1 MLQVN
6 FLRDNKERVL
16 EGLQKRQFKNL
27 ELVDEAISTDEER
40 KKIQFEL
47 DSQLSEVNKISKE
60 IGILMKEGKREEAEA
75 SKSKTAQFKESSA
88 ELKSQLEV
96 IEKALLTILYQIPN
110 VPYELVKAGVSADDN
125 EIIYQSHDVEGL
137 GEGAI
142 PHWELAKKYNLIDFE
157 LGVKIAGAGFPVY
170 FGKGARLQRALV
182 QYFLDKN
189 TDAGYLEVNPPHVAN
204 EASGYGTGQLPD
216 KEGQMYE
223 IANNTTAETLF
234 LIPTA
239 EVPVTNL
246 YRDVLLDEKDL
257 PIKNTAFS
265 QCYRREAGSYGAH
278 VRGLNRLHQF
288 EKVEIVRLEK
298 PENSYAVLEEMVEHI
313 KSILE
318 DLELPYRVLRLCGG
332 DTGFAAAMTYDF
344 EVWSAAQEKWL
355 EVSSVSNFETFQA
368 NRLKCRYKA
377 DGKSQL
383 VHTLN
388 GSAMALPRIMAA
400 LLENNQTAEGIKLPK
415 KIAEYARFELIN

>member
-6 FLRDNKERVL
+6 FLKEQKERVL
-16 EGLQKRQFKNL
+16 EGLKKRNFKDL
-27 ELVDEAISTDEER
+27 ELVDNAISLDEMR

-47 DSQLSEVNKISKE
+47 DSQLAEINKISKE
-60 IGILMKEGKREEAEA
+60 IGILMKEGKKEEAEVA
-75 SKSKTAQFKESSA
+75 KSKTAQYKESSK
-88 ELKSQLEV
+88 ELQLQLTE
-96 IEKALLTILYQIPN
+96 IEEELLDILYLLPNIPN
-110 VPYELVKAGVSADDN
+110 EIVKAGVSAEDN
-125 EIIYQSHDVEGL
+125 EVVFQTNEVKGM
-137 GEGAI
+137 GEGFV
-142 PHWELAKKYNLIDFE
+142 PHWELASQYSLINFE

-170 FGKGARLQRALV
+170 LGKGAKLQRSLV
-182 QYFLDKN
+182 QFFLDRN
-189 TDAGYLEVNPPHVAN
+189 TEAGYMEINPPHVVN

-216 KEGQMYE
+216 KEGQMYFVSE
-223 IANNTTAETLF
+223 DNLY

-239 EVPVTNL
+239 EVPVTNI
-246 YRDVLLDEKDL
+246 YRDTILDEKEL

-288 EKVEIVRLEK
+288 EKVEIVRIEK
-298 PENSYAVLEEMVEHI
+298 PENSYQALEEMVEHV
-313 KSILE
+313 KGILT
-318 DLELPYRVLRLCGG
+318 DLELPFRILRLCGG
-332 DTGFAAAMTYDF
+332 DMGFTSALTYDF

-368 NRLKCRYKA
+368 NRLKCRYKS
-377 DGKSQL
+377 DGKTQL

-400 LLENNQTAEGIKLPK
+400 LLENNQTPEWIRNPK
-415 KIAEYARFELIN
+415 KLAEYTKFDMIS

>member
-6 FLRDNKERVL
+6 FLKEQKERVL
-16 EGLQKRQFKNL
+16 EGLKKRNFKDL
-27 ELVDEAISTDEER
+27 ELVDNAISLDEMR

-47 DSQLSEVNKISKE
+47 DSQLAEINKISKE
-60 IGILMKEGKREEAEA
+60 IGILMKEGKKEEAEVA
-75 SKSKTAQFKESSA
+75 KSKTAQYKESSK
-88 ELKSQLEV
+88 ELQLQLTE
-96 IEKALLTILYQIPN
+96 IEEELLDILYLLPNIPN
-110 VPYELVKAGVSADDN
+110 EIVKAGVSAEDN
-125 EIIYQSHDVEGL
+125 EVVFQTNEVKGM
-137 GEGAI
+137 GEGFV
-142 PHWELAKKYNLIDFE
+142 PHWELASRYNLINFE

-170 FGKGARLQRALV
+170 LGKGAKLQRSLV
-182 QYFLDKN
+182 QFFLDRN
-189 TDAGYLEVNPPHVAN
+189 TEAGYMEINPPHVVN

-216 KEGQMYE
+216 KEGQMYFVSE
-223 IANNTTAETLF
+223 DNLY

-239 EVPVTNL
+239 EVPVTNI
-246 YRDVLLDEKDL
+246 YRDTILDEKEL

-288 EKVEIVRLEK
+288 EKVEIVRIEK
-298 PENSYAVLEEMVEHI
+298 PENSYQALEEMVEHV
-313 KSILE
+313 KGILT
-318 DLELPYRVLRLCGG
+318 DLELPFRILRLCGG
-332 DTGFAAAMTYDF
+332 DMGFTSALTYDF

-368 NRLKCRYKA
+368 NRLKCRYKS
-377 DGKSQL
+377 DGKTQL

-400 LLENNQTAEGIKLPK
+400 LLENNQTPEGIRIPK
-415 KIAEYARFELIN
+415 KLAEYTKFDLIS

>member
-1 MLQVN
+1 MLQVS
-6 FLRDNKERVL
+6 FLREEKERVL
-16 EGLQKRQFKNL
+16 EGLKKRNFKNL
-27 ELVDEAISTDEER
+27 ELVDEAIKLDDER
-40 KKIQFEL
+40 KKTQQEM
-47 DSQLSEVNKISKE
+47 DAQLSEINKISKE
-60 IGILMKEGKREEAEA
+60 IGLLMKEGKKEEAEKA
-75 SKSKTAQFKESSA
+75 KSKTAEFKENSQDLQQKLKAA
-88 ELKSQLEV
+88 EARLLE
-96 IEKALLTILYQIPN
+96 ILYLIPN
-110 VPYELVKAGVSADDN
+110 IPYEKVVAGNGADDN

-142 PHWELAKKYNLIDFE
+142 PHWELAKKYNIIDFE

-170 FGKGARLQRALV
+170 LGKGARLQRALV

-189 TDAGYLEVNPPHVAN
+189 VDAGYMEVNPPHVVN

-216 KEGQMYE
+216 KEGQMYYINE
-223 IANNTTAETLF
+223 DNLY

-246 YRDVLLDEKDL
+246 YRDVIIDEKDL
-257 PIKNTAFS
+257 PIRNTAFS

-288 EKVEIVRLEK
+288 EKVEIVRIEK
-298 PENSYAVLEEMVEHI
+298 PENSYAALEGMVEHV
-313 KSILE
+313 KSILV
-318 DLELPYRVLRLCGG
+318 DLELPFRILRLCGG

-377 DGKSQL
+377 DGKTQL

-400 LLENNQTAEGIKLPK
+400 LLENNQNADGIKLPAK
-415 KIAEYARFELIN
+415 VAEYAKFDLIS

>member
-1 MLQVN
+1 MLQVQ
-6 FLRDNKERVL
+6 FLRDNKDRVI
-16 EGLQKRQFKNL
+16 EGLNKRNFKQTDL
-27 ELVDEAISTDEER
+27 IEEAISVDDGR
-40 KKIQFEL
+40 KKLQFDL
-47 DSQLSEVNKISKE
+47 DENLAGMNKISKE
-60 IGILMKEGKREEAEA
+60 IGLLMKEAKKEEAEKA
-75 SKSKTAQFKESSA
+75 KSKTAEFKENSQDLQQKLKAA
-88 ELKSQLEV
+88 EARLLE
-96 IEKALLTILYQIPN
+96 ILYLIPN
-110 VPYELVKAGVSADDN
+110 IPYEKVVAGNGADDN

-142 PHWELAKKYNLIDFE
+142 PHWELAKKYNIIDFE

-170 FGKGARLQRALV
+170 LGKGARLQRALV

-189 TDAGYLEVNPPHVAN
+189 VDAGYLEVNPPHVVN

-216 KEGQMYE
+216 KEGQMYYINE
-223 IANNTTAETLF
+223 DNLY

-246 YRDVLLDEKDL
+246 YRDVIIDEKDL
-257 PIKNTAFS
+257 PVRNTAFS

-288 EKVEIVRLEK
+288 EKVEIVRIEK
-298 PENSYAVLEEMVEHI
+298 PENSYAALEGMVEHV
-313 KSILE
+313 KSILV
-318 DLELPYRVLRLCGG
+318 DLELPFRILRLCGG

-377 DGKSQL
+377 DGKTQL

-400 LLENNQTAEGIKLPK
+400 LLENNQNADGIKLPAK
-415 KIAEYARFELIN
+415 VAEYAKFDLIS

>member
-6 FLRDNKERVL
+6 FLRENKERVL
-16 EGLQKRQFKNL
+16 EGLKKRSFKEL
-27 ELVDEAISTDEER
+27 DLVDQAINADDER
-40 KKIQFEL
+40 KRLQFEL
-47 DSQLSEVNKISKE
+47 DSQLSEINKISKE
-60 IGILMKEGKREEAEA
+60 IGILMKDGKKEEAEVA
-75 SKSKTAQFKESSA
+75 KSKTSQFKESSK
-88 ELKSQLEV
+88 ELQNQLNES
-96 IEKALLTILYQIPN
+96 EKTLLNILYQIPN
-110 VPYELVKAGVSADDN
+110 IPYEKVVAGVSADDN
-125 EIIYQSHDVEGL
+125 EIIYESTTVEGL

-189 TDAGYLEVNPPHVAN
+189 VDAGYLEVNPPHVVN

-216 KEGQMYE
+216 KEGQMYY
-223 IANNTTAETLF
+223 INADDLY

-318 DLELPYRVLRLCGG
+318 DLELPYRILRLCGG

-400 LLENNQTAEGIKLPK
+400 LLENNQTEEGIKLPK